1 MSPPP
6 DCPFELAF
14 LAEDLALALVADLT
28 VVGWEDFDDED
39 CGTAEPGVLSPLFP
53 LLQLEAHELPKK
65 SLPDLG
71 SQSFGTLGGAD
82 GRGVFLLGE
91 EVLVKTSVG

>member
-1 MSPPP
+1 M
-6 DCPFELAF
+6 AF
-14 LAEDLALALVADLT
+14 LTEDLALALVADLT

-39 CGTAEPGVLSPLFP
+39 CVGTAEPGVLSPLFP

-82 GRGVFLLGE
+82 GRGVILLGE
-91 EVLVKTSVG
+91 EDLVKTSVG